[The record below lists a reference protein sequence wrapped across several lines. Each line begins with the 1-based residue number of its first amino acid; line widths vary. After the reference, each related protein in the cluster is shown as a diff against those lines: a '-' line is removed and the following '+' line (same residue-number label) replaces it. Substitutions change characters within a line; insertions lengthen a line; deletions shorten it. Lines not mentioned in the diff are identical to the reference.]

1 MSKEIQDTPFS
12 ISLKTLFSI
21 FAFLFL
27 LIGEYIVLQNEI
39 TEAKSLPKIE
49 ITRLEVELK
58 NELLLQKFKNIE
70 KDIER
75 INNDVTKIK
84 TQIGR

>member
-1 MSKEIQDTPFS
+1 MTKEIQDTPFS

-39 TEAKSLPKIE
+39 NEAKSLPKTEVSRIE
-49 ITRLEVELK
+49 FDFSNDK
-58 NELLLQKFKNIE
+58 LQYQIDDIK
-70 KDIER
+70 KDIELL
-75 INNDVTKIK
+75 KK
-84 TQIGR
+84 

>member
-1 MSKEIQDTPFS
+1 MSKEIQDTSFS

-39 TEAKSLPKIE
+39 NEAKILPKTEVTKIE
-49 ITRLEVELK
+49 FDYS
-58 NELLLQKFKNIE
+58 NEKLQYQIDDIK
-70 KDIER
+70 KDIELLK
-75 INNDVTKIK
+75 N
-84 TQIGR
+84 

>member
-39 TEAKSLPKIE
+39 NEAKTLPK
-49 ITRLEVELK
+49 TEVTKVEFDYS
-58 NELLLQKFKNIE
+58 NEKLQYQIDDIK
-70 KDIER
+70 KDIESL
-75 INNDVTKIK
+75 KK
-84 TQIGR
+84 

>member
-1 MSKEIQDTPFS
+1 MTKEIQDTPFS

-39 TEAKSLPKIE
+39 NEAKSLPKTEVTRIE
-49 ITRLEVELK
+49 FDYT
-58 NELLLQKFKNIE
+58 NEKLQYQIDDIK
-70 KDIER
+70 KDIESL
-75 INNDVTKIK
+75 KK
-84 TQIGR
+84 